1 MNRYFI
7 IANSETLEVIGAPF
21 EKQPI
26 NSLPYEINNFLK
38 PCFDVYPNPTTV
50 IEGATPEVIE
60 EANKPIV
67 PEVITR
73 RQFKIALAVLGKN
86 EQDILNGINQ
96 LPEPTKTIALISY
109 TEAGTFERSN
119 PELIFV
125 GKMFL
130 QMTDDQIDNV
140 FIVGSQY

>member
-1 MNRYFI
+1 MKTI
-7 IANSETLEVIGAPF
+7 IDKTSGKVLYCVNEITTLQDNEIAVNELVTENFVSAFYNFDTKEFYECATSEQIA
-21 EKQPI
+21 
-26 NSLPYEINNFLK
+26 
-38 PCFDVYPNPTTV
+38 
-50 IEGATPEVIE
+50 

-67 PEVITR
+67 PEIITR

-86 EQDILNGINQ
+86 ENDILNGISQ
-96 LPEPTKTIALISY
+96 LPEPTRTIATISY

-125 GKMFL
+125 GKTFL
-130 QMTDDQIDNV
+130 QMTDEQIDNI

>member
-1 MNRYFI
+1 MEYFLFNTEKRYVGSTGVEPIHNNWTLTPYLGGLIKEFWSGSEWI
-7 IANSETLEVIGAPF
+7 ESASEEEIA
-21 EKQPI
+21 
-26 NSLPYEINNFLK
+26 
-38 PCFDVYPNPTTV
+38 
-50 IEGATPEVIE
+50 
-60 EANKPIV
+60 EAQRLLV
-67 PEVITR
+67 PQIITR

-86 EQDILNGINQ
+86 EQDILNGISQ

-130 QMTDDQIDNV
+130 QMTDEQIDNIFV
-140 FIVGSQY
+140 VGSQY

>member
-7 IANSETLEVIGAPF
+7 LRNTETLEVIGAAF
-21 EKQPI
+21 ETQPS
-26 NSLPYEINNFLK
+26 NSLPYKINNFLK

-50 IEGATPEVIE
+50 IEGATQEEIE

-96 LPEPTKTIALISY
+96 LPEPNKTIAMISY
-109 TEAGTFERSN
+109 TEAGTFERNN

-125 GKMFL
+125 AKTFL
-130 QMTDDQIDNV
+130 QMTDEQIDEV
-140 FIVGSQY
+140 FIIGNNY

>member
-1 MNRYFI
+1 MIKYRYKI
-7 IANSETLEVIGAPF
+7 NENTTTETLNLSDIPDGLEYETIEF
-21 EKQPI
+21 E
-26 NSLPYEINNFLK
+26 
-38 PCFDVYPNPTTV
+38 
-50 IEGATPEVIE
+50 IE
-60 EANKPIV
+60 EDAIQV
-67 PEVITR
+67 PQVITR

-125 GKMFL
+125 GKTFL
-130 QMTDDQIDNV
+130 QMTDEQIDNIFV
-140 FIVGSQY
+140 IGSQY